1 MIANVN
7 VQQCK
12 PNYLEI
18 TKGIENKDYKWKS
31 AEKLLRKFVIAL
43 REDNGN
49 YTSEVANLW
58 PSDELA
64 FLVFYWDSMVF

>member
-1 MIANVN
+1 M
-7 VQQCK
+7 K

-18 TKGIENKDYKWKS
+18 TEGIENKDYERKS
-31 AEKLLRKFVIAL
+31 AERLLRKFVIAL

-58 PSDELA
+58 PSDELV
-64 FLVFYWDSMVF
+64 FLVFCWDSMVF